1 MNRFYLAFITLVT
14 LCVQLRAQPLIVTSP
29 VSVTAFVGDSSASFE
44 AVATSTTSATY
55 RWQIDSNGLGGW
67 SNLSNDSTYSGVTTA
82 ILTVNNPGLA
92 LNGKR
97 FRVMVTDTAGSTA
110 SATAKL
116 YVYAAPS
123 IVPTLT
129 VTPASLT
136 ADSTGSITVTVSGLP
151 SGSEIRME
159 RILDANADG
168 QVSTGEA
175 TVQSALLTDGRNTTK
190 SWSNFFENSIEIPL
204 SPGDDD
210 GTVDGTI
217 TTHLSLSEL
226 TDFSRTAGN
235 HLVRIVSPTGLFRPI
250 MSSFTLTQPGQTQ
263 TISGQVTSNG
273 NPVPYACID
282 LLDSDDVFL
291 GAVVSDATGHYSI
304 SAPTGPL
311 KLIPLKQGYT
321 ASPTLITITTGQTI
335 TSNLTLVPATRTVT
349 GGLYVSGEFQ
359 TLNSYSSLPS
369 VEFLAR
375 SSSGSMAL
383 AYTDAD
389 GNYTLGVTADAWEI
403 KIPDKCLKA
412 HLFAR
417 PRGAITTDTTSAS
430 QTLTVTLNKADALI
444 YGTVND
450 AAGTPISGVTISTN
464 DPGLFGA
471 TTDADGKYYIRADV
485 DLLTVGS
492 RTLSI
497 ALDQHNPA
505 LAGYT
510 APVRKPIT
518 ISALGA
524 AQVNFTVVPATAHI
538 SGQVTLNGVP
548 LAGLTIGANPSN
560 HSSTPSFFST
570 ITDLNGNYDLALT
583 ADTWTV
589 HIDAPTGLTANIV
602 SPTLTCSVVDGQTL
616 TNVDIS
622 VVEGLHHI
630 TGAVTRSPGSGSFSL
645 SCAYLE
651 IFATATIDGVNY
663 ITSAFTD
670 SAGIYSLPVINGDWH
685 IVDSRP
691 YANVVSSLP
700 VNGGDLTQNFIHFPL
715 WPSPDDFAVFAGQE
729 AYITYYELLLAPFF
743 FASRQWETSTDNV
756 NWTPL
761 TDDAIYTGST
771 TSSLT
776 IKSAPISLNGR
787 YYRLRG
793 TDYSST
799 SYTSAGKQL
808 TVIPATYD
816 LWRQH
821 NFTTE
826 QSNDSAISGPT
837 ATPAGDGVS
846 NLLKYAFN
854 LPPLEPTTSPIP
866 APVATGDTL
875 TLAFEAIR
883 PELTYTVEVSTDL
896 TTWSTDGVTLQEND
910 TQRIATYSTTG
921 VPRAFLRIRVTQ

>member
-116 YVYAAPS
+116 YVYAAPI

-136 ADSTGSITVTVSGLP
+136 ADSTGNITVTVSGLP

-190 SWSNFFENSIEIPL
+190 FWVNLFENTDTIEIPV

-217 TTHLSLSEL
+217 TTHLSLSEF

-235 HLVRIVSPTGLFRPI
+235 YLVRIVSLTGLFRPI
-250 MSSFTLTQPGQTQ
+250 ISSFALTQPGQTQ
-263 TISGQVTSNG
+263 SISGQVTSNG

-311 KLIPLKQGYT
+311 KLISLKQGYT
-321 ASPTLITITTGQTI
+321 ASPTLITITTGQMI
-335 TSNLTLVPATRTVT
+335 TSNLTLVPATRTV
-349 GGLYVSGEFQ
+349 SGQLQGSQLLTF
-359 TLNSYSSLPS
+359 NSLSRSHVPS

-518 ISALGA
+518 VSGLGA
-524 AQVNFTVVPATAHI
+524 TQVNFTVVPATAHI
-538 SGQVTLNGVP
+538 SGRVTLAGVP

-583 ADTWTV
+583 ADTWTI
-589 HIDAPTGLTANIV
+589 HLGAASASTANIV
-602 SPTLTCSVVDGQTL
+602 GPTFTCSVTDGQTL
-616 TNVDIS
+616 TGVDIS
-622 VVEGLHHI
+622 VNEGTNHI
-630 TGAVTRSPGSGSFSL
+630 TGRVSDFPST
-645 SCAYLE
+645 YLE
-651 IFATATIDGVNY
+651 IFATATIDGVHY
-663 ITSAFTD
+663 FTSAFTD
-670 SAGIYSLPVINGDWH
+670 GAGIYSLPVINGDWH

-691 YANVVSSLP
+691 DANVVPSLP
-700 VNGGDLTQNFIHFPL
+700 VNGSDLTQNFIRLPL
-715 WPSPDDFAVFAGQE
+715 SPTPDDFAIFAGQE
-729 AYITYYELLLAPFF
+729 AYIIYFELLSPFF
-743 FASRQWETSTDNV
+743 FASFHWDTSTDNV
-756 NWTPL
+756 NWTPV
-761 TDDAIYTGST
+761 TDNATYTGST
-771 TSSLT
+771 TSFLT
-776 IKSAPISLNGR
+776 IKSASLALNGR

-816 LWRQH
+816 LWRQA

-883 PELTYTVEVSTDL
+883 PELAYTVEASTDL